1 MLPGMDGEPLIQR
14 EELVPILFAV
24 HDLVREVRTISASWK
39 PRTVGKKRK
48 KIWASEAEREA
59 WDAHVDETLR
69 RLWEVATKAQAELDA
84 KQAARERAEGA
95 DA

>member
-1 MLPGMDGEPLIQR
+1 
-14 EELVPILFAV
+14 
-24 HDLVREVRTISASWK
+24 
-39 PRTVGKKRK
+39 VGKKRK